1 MQITI
6 RIESPVKTLAVQFV
20 PLSRMWGIIAILI
33 AFVVFWTFFKKLQ
46 EPKQDVSQGPF
57 SLQEKPQVAASDIT
71 KKLLNSTNTG
81 TLQAFVYPL
90 QAQKTGTV
98 TLCNPSGSAN
108 PGEPECSTGQ
118 YNLCQCVGND
128 CSKCVHS
135 GYVNVLNISN
145 VIRVELLASPD
156 AGRPNAAGAQL
167 VVRTTG
173 MGSPIVAGCAIKS
186 HEFPKTEADRDL
198 LGDAVLCCDAPL
210 VNGQCPDMNNMNFQ
224 QKVCRIGEITGKA
237 GDEWSQRVAQ
247 FFNSLLNPCEQPN
260 LPKVQTVFEETIP
273 LPNIPFQKWTF
284 ITIAREGRR
293 FDIYYNGELVMSK
306 RTQNVVDVRAAF
318 GPITAGDP
326 NLIGKMAF
334 VESFSEKL
342 TQPQIMANYKANSDT
357 TGQPMISSP
366 LNIFDYMPNCKD
378 GGCITGPTMRPT
390 SPLLD
395 WQTQY
400 A

>member
-1 MQITI
+1 M
-6 RIESPVKTLAVQFV
+6 S
-20 PLSRMWGIIAILI
+20 LSRMWGLAAIAI
-33 AFVVFWTFFKKLQ
+33 AFLVFWVMFKKLQ
-46 EPKQDVSQGPF
+46 DTKQDTSQGPF
-57 SLQEKPQVAASDIT
+57 SLQTKSQIATSDVT
-71 KKLLNSTNTG
+71 KKILNSTNTG

-118 YNLCQCVGND
+118 YNMCKCVGND
-128 CSKCVHS
+128 CSKCNHS
-135 GYVNVLNISN
+135 GYVNVMNISN
-145 VIRVELLASPD
+145 VIRLEILASPD
-156 AGRPNAAGAQL
+156 AGRQNASAAQL

-173 MGSPIVAGCAIKS
+173 MASLVATGCYPKS
-186 HEFPKTEADRDL
+186 HELPASDGDKQL
-198 LGDAVLCCDAPL
+198 LKDVRFCCDTPL
-210 VNGQCPDMNNMNFQ
+210 VNNECPSVKNNRDAVQEKICRSGELTGTEGDEFSYRIAEWINSWLKPCEKPDM
-224 QKVCRIGEITGKA
+224 
-237 GDEWSQRVAQ
+237 
-247 FFNSLLNPCEQPN
+247 
-260 LPKVQTVFEETIP
+260 PKVQSVFEETIP

-284 ITIAREGRR
+284 VTIAREGRR

-306 RTQNVVDVRAAF
+306 RTQNVVDTRAAY

-326 NLIGKMAF
+326 NLTGKLAF
-334 VESFSEKL
+334 VQSFSEKL
-342 TQPQIMANYKANSDT
+342 TQPQVMANYKEKSDT

-366 LNIFDYMPNCKD
+366 LNLFDYLPNCKD
-378 GGCITGPTMRPT
+378 GGCITAPTMRPT

>member
-1 MQITI
+1 M
-6 RIESPVKTLAVQFV
+6 EFV
-20 PLSRMWGIIAILI
+20 ALSRMWGIIAIGI
-33 AFVVFWTFFKKLQ
+33 AFVVFWMMFKKLQ
-46 EPKQDVSQGPF
+46 ETKQDVSQGPF
-57 SLQEKPQVAASDIT
+57 SLQTKPQIATSDIT

-81 TLQAFVYPL
+81 TIQAFVYPL
-90 QAQKTGTV
+90 QAQKTGTM
-98 TLCNPSGSAN
+98 TLCNPNGSAN

-118 YNLCQCVGND
+118 YNMCQCVGND

-135 GYVNVLNISN
+135 GYVNVMNISN

-156 AGRPNAAGAQL
+156 AGRPNASAAQL

-173 MGSPIVAGCAIKS
+173 MGSPVSQGC
-186 HEFPKTEADRDL
+186 FPKNRELPTSERDKEL
-198 LGDAVLCCDAPL
+198 LKDVRFCCDTAL
-210 VNGQCPDMNNMNFQ
+210 VNNECPGANNANFQ
-224 QKVCRIGEITGKA
+224 EKICRTGDLTGTE
-237 GDEWSQRVAQ
+237 GDDFSFRIADWI
-247 FFNSLLNPCEQPN
+247 NSLIKPCEKPDI
-260 LPKVQTVFEETIP
+260 PKVQMVFEETIP

-293 FDIYYNGELVMSK
+293 FDIYYNGELVTSK
-306 RTQNVVDVRAAF
+306 RTQNVVDVRAAY

-326 NLIGKMAF
+326 NLMGKIAF
-334 VESFSEKL
+334 VESFGEKL
-342 TQPQIMANYKANSDT
+342 TQSQIMKAYKTNSDT

>member
-1 MQITI
+1 M
-6 RIESPVKTLAVQFV
+6 KTLAVQFI

-57 SLQEKPQVAASDIT
+57 SLQEKPQVAASDVT

-128 CSKCVHS
+128 CSKCAHS

-145 VIRVELLASPD
+145 VIRLELLASPD
-156 AGRPNAAGAQL
+156 AGRPKAAGAQL

-173 MGSPIVAGCAIKS
+173 MGSLVPSGAVGAQPI
-186 HEFPKTEADRDL
+186 PK
-198 LGDAVLCCDAPL
+198 
-210 VNGQCPDMNNMNFQ
+210 GQ
-224 QKVCRIGEITGKA
+224 V
-237 GDEWSQRVAQ
+237 
-247 FFNSLLNPCEQPN
+247 
-260 LPKVQTVFEETIP
+260 VFEETIP

-284 ITIAREGRR
+284 VTIAREGRR
-293 FDIYYNGELVMSK
+293 FDVYYNGEIVMSK
-306 RTQNVVDVRAAF
+306 RTQNVVDVRAAY

-326 NLIGKMAF
+326 NLVGKMAF

>member
-1 MQITI
+1 
-6 RIESPVKTLAVQFV
+6 
-20 PLSRMWGIIAILI
+20 MWGIIAILI

-46 EPKQDVSQGPF
+46 DSKQDVSQGPF
-57 SLQEKPQVAASDIT
+57 SLQSKPQVASSDIT
-71 KKLLNSTNTG
+71 RKLLNSTNTG

-128 CSKCVHS
+128 CSKCSHS

-145 VIRVELLASPD
+145 VIRIELLASPD

-173 MGSPIVAGCAIKS
+173 MANPIVNGCAIKS
-186 HEFPKTEADRDL
+186 REIALREGEEEYFGTTR
-198 LGDAVLCCDAPL
+198 LCCNTDL
-210 VNGQCPDMNNMNFQ
+210 VNGQCPPSGERWEGF
-224 QKVCRIGEITGKA
+224 CRTGEIPGKA
-237 GDEWSQRVAQ
+237 GEEWFAQ
-247 FFNSLLNPCEQPN
+247 FFNSFIKPCEKPN
-260 LPKVQTVFEETIP
+260 LPKIQTVFEETIP

-293 FDIYYNGELVMSK
+293 FDVYYNGEIVMSK
-306 RTQNVVDVRAAF
+306 RTQHVVDVRAAY

-326 NLIGKMAF
+326 NLTGKMAF
-334 VESFSEKL
+334 VESFPEKL
-342 TQPQIMANYKANSDT
+342 TQPQIMAKYKANSDT
-357 TGQPMISSP
+357 TGQPQISAP
-366 LNIFDYMPNCKD
+366 LNLFDYMPNCKD